1 MRKFLLGSV
10 LALAPYA
17 AFAGSIATID
27 VSPGTFTG
35 ALTSS
40 TGNPAEAGYTF
51 SDNLAGAGVT
61 ASYNT
66 PFGAQ
71 SMSFAQSKSQA
82 GAGEIGPTHG
92 FPSP

>member
-17 AFAGSIATID
+17 AFAGSIATINF
-27 VSPGTFTG
+27 SPGTLNG
-35 ALTSS
+35 ANITTS
-40 TGNPAEAGYTF
+40 TGNPAGYTF
-51 SDNLAGAGVT
+51 SDSLEGAGVT
-61 ASYNT
+61 ASYNS

-71 SMSFAQSKSQA
+71 SMSFAQSESQA

-92 FPSP
+92 SLSP